1 MTEQIIDH
9 KTQATPELENIPS
22 PVRDDLEDS
31 LKSLANLKSPATS
44 WDEEDLPKAKKGNR
58 LSRVIAY
65 TAIGVSSFFFFLY
78 VTFPYGVIKE
88 VIVDR
93 VTQDIQKSGLPVRL
107 SIGSLEPYWFTG
119 IELENVSINN
129 ITLDSAN
136 LRLGKVRVYVNPFAI
151 VLGRVAASIYLT
163 QVGGS
168 ATIDFY
174 LPILSVIKGNPSPSQ
189 ATVELKS
196 FSLDPFFNHAL
207 ALAAGSKDPAMIL
220 IAPLVNTTS
229 IGGNLSGT
237 VKFTNSNTEHFGNA
251 KGNFELSIADGFLH
265 IDDQTLKIR
274 KQSFTTANLDIRF
287 ESNAL
292 ILGEQTKFAAEDIEI
307 SLNGRITL
315 PDLSKQQ
322 AQANLNLELT
332 MRDKIQD
339 SLGFIV
345 PNMLRC
351 PPLTNGTLKANL
363 SGPISQMACT
373 GR

>member
-1 MTEQIIDH
+1 M
-9 KTQATPELENIPS
+9 A
-22 PVRDDLEDS
+22 
-31 LKSLANLKSPATS
+31 
-44 WDEEDLPKAKKGNR
+44 
-58 LSRVIAY
+58 
-65 TAIGVSSFFFFLY
+65 SFLFFLY

-93 VTQDIQKSGLPVRL
+93 VTQEIQKSGTPVRL

-119 IELENVSINN
+119 IELENVSLTN
-129 ITLDSAN
+129 ITLDAAN
-136 LRLGKVRVYVNPFAI
+136 LRLGKVRVYVNPFAVI
-151 VLGRVAASIYLT
+151 LGRIGVSVYLT

-168 ATIDFY
+168 AAIDIA
-174 LPILSVIKGNPSPSQ
+174 LPILSLIKGAPSPSQ

-220 IAPLVNTTS
+220 IAPLVNTTK

-237 VKFTNSNTEHFGNA
+237 INFKNSNTEHFGNA

-274 KQSFTTANLDIRF
+274 KQSFTTANLDLSF
-287 ESNAL
+287 ENNAL
-292 ILGEQTKFAAEDIEI
+292 VLGNQTKFAAEDIEI

-315 PDLSKQQ
+315 PDLSKQPP
-322 AQANLNLELT
+322 QANLNFELT

-351 PPLTNGTLKANL
+351 PALTNGTLKANL
-363 SGPISQMACT
+363 AGPISAMVCT
-373 GR
+373 GQ